1 MRKQEIPLNFL
12 FLLFLFEFW
21 NKWKKLLNLFLFSLH
36 PKRRTKSLR
45 FKACRRAAT
54 AVMRKVLLII
64 IGIVKNITIMATQQ
78 TVVDLDIY
86 TNTNRK
92 SDTFG
97 KCFARMHPKEAINLR
112 AICNHIA
119 THGSPYTVDTM
130 EGVIASVVTTT
141 IEKLSEGQAVKI
153 DGLGTFRLTI
163 ENTPG
168 GADSA
173 YDFNV
178 EENVVGVHIRFIP
191 ENEKFE
197 QITSRKFMEKCVLR
211 KAYEVT
217 YKTVTHNSKPMKVPV
232 YSPIVLEDE
241 DEPTP

>member
-1 MRKQEIPLNFL
+1 
-12 FLLFLFEFW
+12 
-21 NKWKKLLNLFLFSLH
+21 
-36 PKRRTKSLR
+36 
-45 FKACRRAAT
+45 
-54 AVMRKVLLII
+54 
-64 IGIVKNITIMATQQ
+64 MATQQ

-97 KCFARMHPKEAINLR
+97 KCFARMHPKETINLR
-112 AICNHIA
+112 AI
-119 THGSPYTVDTM
+119 D
-130 EGVIASVVTTT
+130 
-141 IEKLSEGQAVKI
+141 
-153 DGLGTFRLTI
+153 
-163 ENTPG
+163 NTPG
-168 GADSA
+168 CADSA

-232 YSPIVLEDE
+232 YSPIVLEDG